1 MSQTVTAPHTAVT
14 GPPAGHGPPQMDIE
28 MVPRMGLP
36 FVAIA
41 VGFVIYAIASNS
53 RWALT
58 FSHVAG
64 GGLWT
69 GVDLYVG
76 LILGPIIGKLSLP
89 ARAEFSARFM
99 PKMLLLMPTVV
110 LMTLAAG
117 FQLALDYANLAKG
130 NPNHGWL
137 VVSMV
142 VVGIMAVIALGILEP
157 ANVAV
162 LFEMK
167 KPQPDG
173 EVIGKL
179 MQRFV
184 YTAGI
189 TGVMQI
195 ATLVIMTRVA
205 SR

>member
-1 MSQTVTAPHTAVT
+1 MSQTVAAAPPHVGSA
-14 GPPAGHGPPQMDIE
+14 PAGHGPPPIDIE
-28 MVPRMGLP
+28 IVPRMGLP
-36 FVAIA
+36 FVAVA
-41 VGFVIYAIASNS
+41 VGFVVYAIASDS
-53 RWALT
+53 HWALT

-76 LILGPIIGKLSLP
+76 LILGPILGRLSLP

-117 FQLALDYANLAKG
+117 FQLALDYGNLASG

-137 VVSMV
+137 VVSMIV
-142 VVGIMAVIALGILEP
+142 VAIMAVIALGILEP

-189 TGVMQI
+189 TGAMQI